1 LSFVFP
7 RNGEQLRIICEDNK
21 YDFTLQEI
29 RDMKEI
35 IIVKP
40 GDEILVECNFQTLD
54 RSQTTFVSL
63 FFYLRIFHCC

>member
-1 LSFVFP
+1 

-21 YDFTLQEI
+21 YDFRLQEI

-35 IIVKP
+35 VIIKP

-54 RSQTTFVSL
+54 RSEVTFVSQ
-63 FFYLRIFHCC
+63 FFYLQIFPCF